1 MRLIY
6 TEQLSEHHHKQ
17 IDFLWNKEYPKNLMN
32 RFSMLLNDAT
42 NYRHFIIE
50 NQQDVIVGWAVL
62 FDKENKTRFSIIVAE
77 RFKGKGLG
85 SQLINELKKQCTC
98 FYGWVIDHS
107 NDIKN
112 DGSIYHS
119 PLTFYT
125 KLNFEILSHIR
136 LNTLIISAVKI
147 KWQTETH

>member
-1 MRLIY
+1 
-6 TEQLSEHHHKQ
+6 
-17 IDFLWNKEYPKNLMN
+17 
-32 RFSMLLNDAT
+32 MLLNNAT

-50 NQQDVIVGWAVL
+50 NQQDDIVGWAVL
-62 FDKENKTRFSIIVAE
+62 FDNENETRFSIIVAE

-119 PLTFYT
+119 PLSFYT
-125 KLNFEILSHIR
+125 KLNFEILSDIR
-136 LNTLIISAVKI
+136 LNTPIISAVKI
-147 KWQTETH
+147 KWQAETH